1 MEAFL
6 VAKVLFWLL
15 GVGIAV
21 LPLRWA
27 FLSYLVVMHIDLSG
41 PLFASSTS
49 VGVENLL
56 KVIGLPLIL
65 LFRTRFKPLRNA
77 KITLAFILWTMLIL
91 YATLTTFW
99 SPFLLSGVKMV
110 FYLYAYLVVFLIFVY
125 GWSEGWIDD
134 SLVVMSLWLVL
145 GLAILQTY
153 VLGNPFGEF
162 KIVKEFRFTSFT
174 HAQGFAG
181 YLIAVLAIIL
191 FSKRT
196 SLIKTISIGAILV
209 GVILTGS
216 RYVFFGMTF
225 LFFFAW
231 LNLFFKKDKLQNRP
245 LDFAKM
251 LFAPAFVVFSIV
263 AIANFAPD
271 NRLSQFVE
279 SNNGGSEKGVG
290 TFIWRLGIY
299 ERALDIMPDR
309 DLFPLL
315 FGSGTSSGAQLV
327 IGYDSR
333 YSEDSID
340 ANRVV
345 HSDFIRTFYEWGLLG
360 GFTFL
365 SFLGASLISYLNLA
379 MIKKSTAALA
389 FIGIFPNL
397 LFGLAIENIL
407 TASSSPDGIGIILV
421 MAYGAAAKKNDEE
434 NALTLYKRRK
444 KQEFKVH
451 VPSLNP

>member
-6 VAKVLFWLL
+6 VARVLFWLL

-27 FLSYLVVMHIDLSG
+27 LLSYLVVMHIDLSG
-41 PLFASSTS
+41 PLFASSSS
-49 VGVENLL
+49 VGLENLL

-65 LFRTRFKPLRNA
+65 LFRTKFKPLKNA
-77 KITLAFILWTMLIL
+77 KITWAFILWTMLIL

-110 FYLYAYLVVFLIFVY
+110 FYLYSYLVVFLIFVH

-162 KIVKEFRFTSFT
+162 KLVKEFRFTSFT

-191 FSKRT
+191 FSKKT
-196 SLIKTISIGAILV
+196 SLIKTVSIGAILI

-216 RYVFFGMTF
+216 RYVFFGMAF
-225 LFFFAW
+225 LLFFAW
-231 LNLFFKKDKLQNRP
+231 INLFFKKEKLQNRP
-245 LDFAKM
+245 LDLAKII
-251 LFAPAFVVFSIV
+251 FAPAFAVISIV

-279 SNNGGSEKGVG
+279 SNSGGSEKGVG

-299 ERALDIMPDR
+299 ERALDIMPNR

-345 HSDFIRTFYEWGLLG
+345 HSDFIRAFYEWGLLG

-407 TASSSPDGIGIILV
+407 TASSSPDGIGIVLV
-421 MAYGAAAKKNDEE
+421 MAYGAAKRSDEE
-434 NALTLYKRRK
+434 NALILYKQRK
-444 KQEFKVH
+444 KQEFKIQVS
-451 VPSLNP
+451 SLNP

>member
-6 VAKVLFWLL
+6 VARVLFWLL
-15 GVGIAV
+15 GIGIAV

-41 PLFASSTS
+41 PLFASSTA
-49 VGVENLL
+49 VGFENLL
-56 KVIGLPLIL
+56 KVIGLPLLL
-65 LFRTRFKPLRNA
+65 LFRTRFKPLKNA
-77 KITLAFILWTMLIL
+77 KITWAFILWTMLIL

-99 SPFLLSGVKMV
+99 SPFLLSGVKMI
-110 FYLYAYLVVFLIFVY
+110 FYLYAYLVIFLIFVH

-134 SLVVMSLWLVL
+134 SLVIISLWLVL

-153 VLGNPFGEF
+153 VLGNPFGAF
-162 KIVKEFRFTSFT
+162 KIVEEFRFTSFT

-191 FSKRT
+191 FSKGT
-196 SLIKTISIGAILV
+196 SLVKTMSIGAILV
-209 GVILTGS
+209 GIILTGS

-231 LNLFFKKDKLQNRP
+231 LNLFFKEGKLQNRP
-245 LDFAKM
+245 LDLAKII
-251 LFAPAFVVFSIV
+251 FAPAFVVVSIF

-279 SNNGGSEKGVG
+279 SNSGGSEKGVG

-299 ERALDIMPDR
+299 ERALSIMPDR
-309 DLFPLL
+309 DIFPLI

-333 YSEDSID
+333 YSEDGID

-379 MIKKSTAALA
+379 MLKKSTAALA

-407 TASSSPDGIGIILV
+407 TASSSPDGIGIVLV
-421 MAYGAAAKKNDEE
+421 MAYGAAVKKSDE
-434 NALTLYKRRK
+434 NALTLYKRQK
-444 KQEFKVH
+444 KQEFKVK

>member
-1 MEAFL
+1 MEALL

-15 GVGIAV
+15 GIGVAV

-27 FLSYLVVMHIDLSG
+27 FLSYLVVMHIDLAG

-49 VGVENLL
+49 VGFENLL
-56 KVIGLPLIL
+56 KVIGLPIIL
-65 LFRTRFKPLRNA
+65 LFRTQFKPLTHA
-77 KITLAFILWTMLIL
+77 KITWAFVLWTVLIL

-110 FYLYAYLVVFLIFVY
+110 FYLYAYLVIFLIFVH

-134 SLVVMSLWLVL
+134 SLVIMSLWLVI
-145 GLAILQTY
+145 GLAVLQTY
-153 VLGNPFGEF
+153 VLGNPFGVI

-174 HAQGFAG
+174 HAQAFAG
-181 YLIAVLAIIL
+181 YLITVLAIIL
-191 FSKRT
+191 FSKKT
-196 SLIKTISIGAILV
+196 SLIKIVSIGAILV
-209 GVILTGS
+209 GTVLTGS
-216 RYVFFGMTF
+216 RYVFFGMAF

-231 LNLFFKKDKLQNRP
+231 LNLFFKKGKLQDRP
-245 LDFAKM
+245 LDLAKM
-251 LFAPAFVVFSIV
+251 LFAPAFVIVSIV

-271 NRLSQFVE
+271 NRLNQLAE
-279 SNNGGSEKGVG
+279 SNSGGSEKGLG

-299 ERALDIMPDR
+299 ERALSIMPDR
-309 DLFPLL
+309 DIFPLV

-345 HSDFIRTFYEWGLLG
+345 HSDFIRAFYEWGLIG

-365 SFLGASLISYLNLA
+365 IFLGASFISYLNLA
-379 MIKKSTAALA
+379 MVKKSTAALA

-407 TASSSPDGIGIILV
+407 TASSSPDGIGLVLV
-421 MAYGAAAKKNDEE
+421 MAYGVAVNKGEE
-434 NALTLYKRRK
+434 NALTLYKRRR
-444 KQEFKVH
+444 KQELEVH
-451 VPSLNP
+451 VPSLNS

>member
-6 VAKVLFWLL
+6 VARVLFWLL

-65 LFRTRFKPLRNA
+65 LFRTKFKPLKNA
-77 KITLAFILWTMLIL
+77 KITWAFILWTMLIL

-110 FYLYAYLVVFLIFVY
+110 FYLYAYLVVFLIFVH

-162 KIVKEFRFTSFT
+162 KLVKEFRFTSFT

-191 FSKRT
+191 FSKKT
-196 SLIKTISIGAILV
+196 SLIKTASIGAILI
-209 GVILTGS
+209 GIILTGS
-216 RYVFFGMTF
+216 RYVFFGMAF

-231 LNLFFKKDKLQNRP
+231 INLFFKKEKLKNRP
-245 LDFAKM
+245 LDLAKM
-251 LFAPAFVVFSIV
+251 LFAPAFVVISIV

-299 ERALDIMPDR
+299 ERALEIMPNR

-379 MIKKSTAALA
+379 MVKKSTAALA

-407 TASSSPDGIGIILV
+407 TASSSPDGIGIVLV
-421 MAYGAAAKKNDEE
+421 MAYGAAKKSDEE
-434 NALTLYKRRK
+434 NALILYKRRK
-444 KQEFKVH
+444 KQEYKVQA
-451 VPSLNP
+451 PSLNP